1 MGKKVRRVITGHNAD
16 NKSCILMDGHAPN
29 SMEMGSMAGLLVT
42 DLWETTVT
50 PADNSGEKDNADRP
64 IRLEPPAN
72 GTLFRM
78 VEFPPD
84 STWKNTASG
93 LEGFESIGAGH
104 VVNQTSDDPM
114 MHVTMTT
121 DYAIVLEGE
130 VWAVMEEEETLLKAG
145 DVLVQRG
152 TMHSWSVRGDK
163 TARVAFILVNAT
175 PLPHQK

>member
-1 MGKKVRRVITGHNAD
+1 MGKKVRRIITGHNAQ
-16 NKSCILMDGHAPN
+16 NKSCFLMDGHAPN

-42 DLWETTVT
+42 DLWETTGM
-50 PADNSGEKDNADRP
+50 PADNSGNKDNADRP

-72 GTLFRM
+72 GTLFRI

-84 STWKNTASG
+84 STWKGSASG
-93 LEGFESIGAGH
+93 FEGFDSIGAGH
-104 VVNQTSDDPM
+104 VVDQDSDDPM

-130 VWAVMEEEETLLKAG
+130 VWAVMEDGETCLKPG

-152 TMHSWSVRGDK
+152 TMHSWSVRTDK
-163 TARVAFILVNAT
+163 TARVAFILVNAA
-175 PLPHQK
+175 PLEHQK